1 MSGGPRFSKGILG
14 LAVFFMLALTTC
26 QMTAP
31 IASAPTGETIL
42 VRPTWPAIP
51 TQPPSHTPTPL
62 QTPTLEATSAP
73 ALAFVLP
80 ASSTPSPIFHEPAG
94 CWEPPDDYTRV
105 QINNHIVNA
114 RTYAMLQQAAMLYG
128 GEIDIAGRSIIK
140 GSYSNNSVDGLG
152 AHLGGGAV
160 DISVTRP
167 NSHYIL
173 YGDIE
178 PLIRVLRTV
187 GFAAWLREDEEEGS
201 GSQIHIHAVAI
212 GDIDLSPAAQ
222 EQITGPA
229 GYLRGNNGFPIT
241 SADPG
246 PDRHGGPLICHWML
260 EAGYTDMRTPTPG
273 PTPGIPWQ
281 ERLRQAAL
289 SYQAFYPEDAE
300 QIARRLNFLDGRRE
314 SAENI
319 CGPLSAAIL
328 RDAGLLPA
336 QAGPVQ
342 DLKSYWQARP
352 SQNGRPWNLFP
363 ERDFDVF
370 RFDTPLAEFDFTAWP
385 LQPADFVYTY
395 AKDQGF
401 EHMFIVT
408 EVDAEGRAYTVTNQH
423 QSWGHKIWGN
433 TLILRYLLYDPQSPG
448 EGIIYNEW
456 SNPHLGMTGQ
466 NGFEILRKR
475 GLEAGSLYK
484 HTIRPGDTLPEL
496 AARFGA
502 IPESLAQ
509 ANPGMDLANLQVGQ
523 LLTIPI
529 PLYRPGG
536 PVPEQDE
543 LSCNPPGHRRCAF
556 TGASSFFFH
565 TAAFCTDSSA
575 EGS

>member
-1 MSGGPRFSKGILG
+1 MSGGPRFSKWMLG
-14 LAVFFMLALTTC
+14 LAVFFMLALATC
-26 QMTAP
+26 QVAAP
-31 IASAPTGETIL
+31 LTSAPTGESFL
-42 VRPTWPAIP
+42 VSPTWPVIP
-51 TQPPSHTPTPL
+51 TQPPSHTPTLL
-62 QTPTLEATSAP
+62 QPPTLEATSAP

-80 ASSTPSPIFHEPAG
+80 ARSTPTPVFHEPAG
-94 CWEPPDDYTRV
+94 CWQPPDDYTRV
-105 QINNHIVNA
+105 QINDHTINT
-114 RTYAMLQQAAMLYG
+114 RTYAMLQRAAMLYG
-128 GEIDIAGRSIIK
+128 GEIDVAGRSIIQ
-140 GSYSNNSVDGLG
+140 GSYSNKSVDSLG
-152 AHLGGGAV
+152 IHLGGGAV

-167 NSHYIL
+167 NSHYIH
-173 YGDIE
+173 YNDIE
-178 PLIRVLRTV
+178 PLIRALRTV
-187 GFAAWLREDEEEGS
+187 GFAAWLREDGDVGS
-201 GSQIHIHAVAI
+201 GSAIHIHAVAI

-229 GYLRGNNGFPIT
+229 GYLRGNNGLPVT
-241 SADPG
+241 SVDPG

-260 EAGYTDMRTPTPG
+260 EAGYTDMRTPTPI

-289 SYQAFYPEDAE
+289 AYQAFYPEDAE
-300 QIARRLNFLDGRRE
+300 QIARRLNFLDGQRE

-319 CGPLSAAIL
+319 CGPLAAAIL

-363 ERDFDVF
+363 ERDYEVF

-395 AKDQGF
+395 AKDHGF

-423 QSWGHKIWGN
+423 QSWGHPIWGN
-433 TLILRYLLYDPQSPG
+433 TLILRYLLYDPHSSG

-456 SNPHLGMTGQ
+456 SNPRLGMTGQ
-466 NGFEILRKR
+466 NGFEVLRKC
-475 GLEAGSLYK
+475 GLKAGSLYK
-484 HTIRPGDTLPEL
+484 YTVLPGDTLPEL

-502 IPESLAQ
+502 IPESLVQ

-529 PLYRPGG
+529 PLYRIG
-536 PVPEQDE
+536 PPEPEQDG
-543 LSCNPPGHRRCAF
+543 LS
-556 TGASSFFFH
+556 
-565 TAAFCTDSSA
+565 
-575 EGS
+575 